1 MKNLK
6 TKLTETLAILMVALF
21 AVSCVDTDNNNNDT
35 FYQEIVTIG
44 ASEDGQEVW
53 FEGTNGKYLANGT
66 PTTVNFHQYDGNRAL
81 LYFSISNKMVPGYDK
96 VVNVAA
102 ISVATTVF
110 GVETASTA
118 EELSAFGNEPLQME
132 KADTHLQ
139 GKWLDTMVS
148 YYTNSEVKSEF
159 TLVAP
164 DHALIDPNVTVPDG
178 YLYLE
183 LHQKVDKKFAKVTQ
197 NKIMLSFQLPDEYRP
212 STQGYKGIYLR
223 IDNGSAAANYVT
235 IDNIDD

>member
-6 TKLTETLAILMVALF
+6 TKLTETLAILMVAIL
-21 AVSCVDTDNNNNDT
+21 AVSCVDSNNNNNDT

-53 FEGTNGKYLANGT
+53 FESTNGKYLANGT
-66 PTTVNFHQYDGNRAL
+66 PASVNFYQYNGNRAL
-81 LYFSISNKMVPGYDK
+81 LYFSVSQKMVPGYDK

-110 GVETASTA
+110 GVKTASSA
-118 EELSAFGNEPLQME
+118 EELSQFGNEPVQIE
-132 KADTHLQ
+132 KTDTHLQ

-148 YYTNSEVKSEF
+148 YYTNSDVKSEF
-159 TLVAP
+159 SLVAP
-164 DHALIDPNVTVPDG
+164 DPSLIDPNVNVPDG

-183 LHQKVDKKFAKVTQ
+183 LHQKVNKQFSKVTQ
-197 NKIMLSFQLPDEYRP
+197 NKIMLSFQLQDEYRP

-223 IDNGSAAANYVT
+223 VDNGSAAANYIT